1 LKVLVYPLVVC
12 LCRTYISTVDK
23 IGVDHFFDMFVSS
36 AGRKLREYLSN
47 RPHHE
52 HPLEELEDRVL
63 RRRVEPMGAGL
74 RAAGVDGGIG
84 VVRLSNGH
92 HVVLARAAAV
102 GPDFIEREFVTD
114 VATVD
119 SSSLP
124 WAYLVIA
131 ESLVGIRA
139 LEKHGVDVLLMDG
152 SLYAKAVRLVHNLI
166 LTREF
171 QNLYYVP
178 ELATALYSF
187 ANLLKTAQGRGARL
201 VFVSKDHSFKL
212 LKEHVVFE
220 KLAERHRDHVF
231 QKGLLWY
238 SVLWIRRFRKEL
250 IELYK
255 TARRQDYGAARLMAL
270 LVTQSV
276 TDSELLTGL
285 LPPRHYTV
293 PMLVGGCDAYMNYKG
308 INTVDRLVKA
318 AEERLEDSLIFRL
331 KDSFGSDVVGR
342 IREALEA
349 VPKVYF
355 FYVRLS
361 DDAPL
366 LVELPAEG
374 AKMFDGSPVKAFYPA
389 AQVDDVVGMLAEQYR
404 DPIHYNTWL
413 WYAHAVASF
422 KAGQLA
428 EYAVYLKKM
437 AEEVGVARRVKM
449 AWGL

>member
-1 LKVLVYPLVVC
+1 
-12 LCRTYISTVDK
+12 
-23 IGVDHFFDMFVSS
+23 
-36 AGRKLREYLSN
+36 
-47 RPHHE
+47 
-52 HPLEELEDRVL
+52 
-63 RRRVEPMGAGL
+63 
-74 RAAGVDGGIG
+74 
-84 VVRLSNGH
+84 
-92 HVVLARAAAV
+92 
-102 GPDFIEREFVTD
+102 
-114 VATVD
+114 
-119 SSSLP
+119 
-124 WAYLVIA
+124 
-131 ESLVGIRA
+131 
-139 LEKHGVDVLLMDG
+139 
-152 SLYAKAVRLVHNLI
+152 
-166 LTREF
+166 
-171 QNLYYVP
+171 
-178 ELATALYSF
+178 
-187 ANLLKTAQGRGARL
+187 
-201 VFVSKDHSFKL
+201 
-212 LKEHVVFE
+212 
-220 KLAERHRDHVF
+220 
-231 QKGLLWY
+231 
-238 SVLWIRRFRKEL
+238 
-250 IELYK
+250 
-255 TARRQDYGAARLMAL
+255 MAL

>member
-1 LKVLVYPLVVC
+1 
-12 LCRTYISTVDK
+12 
-23 IGVDHFFDMFVSS
+23 MFVSS

-47 RPHHE
+47 KPHHE
-52 HPLEELEDRVL
+52 YPLEELEDRVL
-63 RRRVEPMGAGL
+63 RRRVEPTGAGL

-102 GPDFIEREFVTD
+102 GPDFIEREFVAD

-374 AKMFDGSPVKAFYPA
+374 ARCSTAPPSRPSTPRRRWTTSWECWRSSTATPSTTTRGFGTPTQWRRLRPA
-389 AQVDDVVGMLAEQYR
+389 SWR
-404 DPIHYNTWL
+404 STPST
-413 WYAHAVASF
+413 
-422 KAGQLA
+422 
-428 EYAVYLKKM
+428 
-437 AEEVGVARRVKM
+437 
-449 AWGL
+449 

>member
-1 LKVLVYPLVVC
+1 
-12 LCRTYISTVDK
+12 
-23 IGVDHFFDMFVSS
+23 MFISS
-36 AGRKLREYLSN
+36 ASRKIKEYLSN
-47 RPHHE
+47 RQHE
-52 HPLEELEDRVL
+52 YPLEELGDKL
-63 RRRVEPMGAGL
+63 LKRRVMSSDAAL
-74 RAAGVDGGIG
+74 RIAAVDGGIG

-92 HVVLARAAAV
+92 QVILARAAAV

-114 VATVD
+114 VATVE

-131 ESLVGIRA
+131 ESLVGIKT
-139 LEKHGVDVLLMDG
+139 LDKHGVDVLLMDG

-178 ELATALYSF
+178 ELATALYTF
-187 ANLLKTAQGRGARL
+187 AVLIKTAQSRGARL
-201 VFVSKDHSFKL
+201 VFVSKDHNFKL
-212 LKEHVVFE
+212 VKEHLIFE
-220 KLAERHRDHVF
+220 KLAERSRDYIF
-231 QKGLLWY
+231 QRGLLWY

-255 TARRQDYGAARLMAL
+255 TARRHDYQMARLMAL

-276 TDSELLTGL
+276 TDVEVLSAL
-285 LPPRHYTV
+285 LPPGHYTV

-308 INTVDRLVKA
+308 LNTVERLVKA

-331 KDSFGSDVVGR
+331 KDSFAVDVVGK

-349 VPKVYF
+349 IPKVYF
-355 FYVRLS
+355 FYVRFAA

-366 LVELPAEG
+366 LVETPVEG
-374 AKMFDGSPVKAFYPA
+374 TKMFDGSPVKAFYPA
-389 AQVDDVVGMLAEQYR
+389 AQLDDVVGMLAAQYR

-422 KAGQLA
+422 KSSQLA

-437 AEEVGVARRVKM
+437 AGEVGVGRRVRL
-449 AWGL
+449 AWGI